1 LFASDSLCFGSLRFA
16 SFARVKADAALAL
29 QPRQA
34 GAATAMENSVGAR
47 NSHVESVPDHFS
59 AGEEFGADVLLNAWK
74 KSLDIASGAK
84 SASFPVVSGCPC

>member
-1 LFASDSLCFGSLRFA
+1 
-16 SFARVKADAALAL
+16 
-29 QPRQA
+29 
-34 GAATAMENSVGAR
+34 MENSVGAR

-59 AGEEFGADVLLNAWK
+59 AGEEFGADALLNAWK